1 MAIRTSRRAR
11 INECV
16 EITTIDG
23 AIRRMEPGACAV
35 EDHGAMA
42 RIYGIQ
48 DTEHPLAEISGRQ
61 LSQLLAY
68 RQLVFLSWH

>member
-1 MAIRTSRRAR
+1 
-11 INECV
+11 
-16 EITTIDG
+16 
-23 AIRRMEPGACAV
+23 V

-42 RIYGIQ
+42 RIYGTQ